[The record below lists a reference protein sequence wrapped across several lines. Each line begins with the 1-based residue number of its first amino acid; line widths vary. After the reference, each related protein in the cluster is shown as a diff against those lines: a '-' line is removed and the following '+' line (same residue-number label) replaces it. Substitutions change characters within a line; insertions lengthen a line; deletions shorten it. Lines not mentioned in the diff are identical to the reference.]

1 MDSNIFEEMKKKYYV
16 LPLDQFG
23 QPNGQIETRFF
34 TDAEAQNFRKNH
46 GYIFEDYD
54 QAVLRALD

>member
-1 MDSNIFEEMKKKYYV
+1 MKKKYYV

-23 QPNGQIETRFF
+23 QPNGLIETRLF
-34 TDAEAQNFRKNH
+34 TEEEAKSYQDKY
-46 GYIFEDYD
+46 GYIFEDYN

>member
-1 MDSNIFEEMKKKYYV
+1 MKKKYYV